1 MVLGLIS
8 ESILQFTSLI
18 IFMGV
23 LYFRHTNI
31 LRCLNTHCILILNF
45 YYIDA
50 IFYYN
55 YSAEGLGTLWRR
67 DSFTVRLTFFARAF
81 HFLCQ
86 SVFNVL
92 PVLLQRTSMQKNFM
106 LHEKKSLAT
115 SNKNSCFMT
124 FKNIEHKIKKH
135 LASDFFSCCNRFFSC
150 STVNNFSLDLSAIS
164 WLTDDNVSAK
174 RS

>member
-1 MVLGLIS
+1 M
-8 ESILQFTSLI
+8 
-18 IFMGV
+18 
-23 LYFRHTNI
+23 
-31 LRCLNTHCILILNF
+31 RCLNTHCILILNF

-67 DSFTVRLTFFARAF
+67 GSFPVCLTSFARAF
-81 HFLCQ
+81 YALYQ

-92 PVLLQRTSMQKNFM
+92 PVLLLPYFNAKEFHAATNGNF
-106 LHEKKSLAT
+106 
-115 SNKNSCFMT
+115 CF
-124 FKNIEHKIKKH
+124 
-135 LASDFFSCCNRFFSC
+135 
-150 STVNNFSLDLSAIS
+150 TVNNFSLDLSAIS